1 MELKDLENLE
11 VNINTKQTFE
21 VINVINKLGLKE
33 QVKDAM
39 FGTVEMNS
47 VKKTL
52 LIKEEKY
59 KALIMDLIETKMDY
73 EEYEKLEQDEK
84 NKILNEVL
92 TNDAIK
98 MGNELNQII
107 NELNEL
113 AKIGGF
119 DLFYTAIFER
129 LYGNQEVVFKAL
141 ANIYSVKAKEI
152 EKQDPD
158 VTFLM
163 VKKIWE
169 CKQLKNLM
177 KVFL

>member
-1 MELKDLENLE
+1 MELKDLENFE
-11 VNINTKQTFE
+11 VTIDTKQTLE
-21 VINVINKLGLKE
+21 IINAINKLGLKE
-33 QVKDAM
+33 QVKDLM

-47 VKKTL
+47 LRKTY

-59 KALIMDLIETKMDY
+59 KIIIMNLIENKIDY
-73 EEYEKLEQDEK
+73 EKYEELETDEK
-84 NKILNEVL
+84 NLILKEVI
-92 TNDAIK
+92 TDDAIK
-98 MGNELNQII
+98 MGNELNQIE
-107 NELNEL
+107 NELSEL

-119 DLFYTAIFER
+119 DLFYTAVFER
-129 LYGNQEVVFKAL
+129 LYGNQEVAFKTL
-141 ANIYSVKAKEI
+141 ASIYSVKAKEI

-163 VKKIWE
+163 VKKIGE